1 MLYINVNIYSIIYI
15 TFLRA
20 LYTYKGP
27 HKRSALKG
35 LPVYDEYESVK
46 INRSKYIYIDFIDC

>member
-1 MLYINVNIYSIIYI
+1 MSYIHVNIYNIIYI

-20 LYTYKGP
+20 LHTYEGP

-35 LPVYDEYESVK
+35 LPVYDEYE
-46 INRSKYIYIDFIDC
+46 C